1 MLLTDNERFKDD
13 IKKYTAAID
22 GIEDQQLKSQATK
35 LLNDLI
41 YAVKD
46 IDNRHIDMI
55 YARQLP
61 SMGNEIREKITQIRR
76 QLDQKIKI
84 NRGDAK

>member
-1 MLLTDNERFKDD
+1 MLLADNERFKDD
-13 IKKYTAAID
+13 IKKYNTAID

-41 YAVKD
+41 HAVKD

-76 QLDQKIKI
+76 QLDNKIK
-84 NRGDAK
+84 KVS

>member
-13 IKKYTAAID
+13 LKKYTVAID

-41 YAVKD
+41 HAVKD

-76 QLDQKIKI
+76 QLDNKLRLTKI
-84 NRGDAK
+84 

>member
-1 MLLTDNERFKDD
+1 MLLADNERFKDD
-13 IKKYTAAID
+13 LKKYTAAID

-41 YAVKD
+41 HAVKD

-76 QLDQKIKI
+76 QLDNKLRLTKV
-84 NRGDAK
+84 

>member
-13 IKKYTAAID
+13 LKKYTVAID

-41 YAVKD
+41 HAVKD

-61 SMGNEIREKITQIRR
+61 SMGNEVREKIKQIRK
-76 QLDQKIKI
+76 QLDNKLRLTKI
-84 NRGDAK
+84 

>member
-1 MLLTDNERFKDD
+1 MLLADNERFKDD
-13 IKKYTAAID
+13 LKKYTTAID

-46 IDNRHIDMI
+46 IDSRHIDMI
-55 YARQLP
+55 YAKQLP
-61 SMGNEIREKITQIRR
+61 SMGNEIREKITQIRK
-76 QLDQKIKI
+76 QLDNKLRLTKV
-84 NRGDAK
+84 

>member
-22 GIEDQQLKSQATK
+22 GIEDQQLKSQAIK

-41 YAVKD
+41 HAVKD

-76 QLDQKIKI
+76 QLDNKLRLTKI
-84 NRGDAK
+84 

>member
-13 IKKYTAAID
+13 IKKYAAAID
-22 GIEDQQLKSQATK
+22 GIEDQQLKSQTTK

-46 IDNRHIDMI
+46 IDSRHIDMI
-55 YARQLP
+55 YAKQLP

-76 QLDQKIKI
+76 QLDTRLKCRQI
-84 NRGDAK
+84 

>member
-1 MLLTDNERFKDD
+1 MLLTDNEIFKDD
-13 IKKYTAAID
+13 IKKYAAAID
-22 GIEDQQLKSQATK
+22 GIEDQQLKSQTTK

-61 SMGNEIREKITQIRR
+61 SMGNEIREKITQIRK
-76 QLDQKIKI
+76 QLDNKLRLTKI
-84 NRGDAK
+84 